1 MKKAGRLLAP
11 QLKRDTLCLMLP
23 FGISP
28 KSLFFVTLSGNDAR
42 GSHEQEPKR
51 PVSIFH

>member
-23 FGISP
+23 FGIDP
-28 KSLFFVTLSGNDAR
+28 KSLFFITLAGNEACI
-42 GSHEQEPKR
+42 SPEEEPKH